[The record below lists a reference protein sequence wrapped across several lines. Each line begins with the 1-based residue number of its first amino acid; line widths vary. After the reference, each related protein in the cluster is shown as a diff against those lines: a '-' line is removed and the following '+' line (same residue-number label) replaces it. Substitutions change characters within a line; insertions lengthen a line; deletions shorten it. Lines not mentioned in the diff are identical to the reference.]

1 MVVLRDFIDAADFDI
16 FENAP
21 ILLSGLQ
28 AEWIARHAFHR
39 FSVGAGG
46 RGLIGYFREWILEFG
61 VV

>member
-28 AEWIARHAFHR
+28 AE
-39 FSVGAGG
+39 
-46 RGLIGYFREWILEFG
+46 
-61 VV
+61 